1 MKQTLHRELTNIVFL
16 VLIVAA
22 AVAIYL
28 LSRAESKTLPPDATP
43 TPSVEVSSAQ
53 SGEDAEQTS
62 STGAADADENKPTTR
77 GVPES
82 VFKTHLLSSKL
93 YSAEQERGQETAY
106 TITVDGETPIV
117 AALSYELQND
127 CISSLEITFQLTEVI
142 KGKSKVGIEQYVQDS
157 TDQYVIESSEAIAN
171 LLADL
176 LPASDLKGELQ
187 QTSIRFW
194 TDQTVLLKK
203 PGDKFE
209 DTLDGYH
216 FIAYRRQGEVL
227 QELVLILYL
236 T

>member
-1 MKQTLHRELTNIVFL
+1 MKQTLRRELTNIVFL
-16 VLIVAA
+16 LLIVAA

-28 LSRAESKTLPPDATP
+28 LSRAESKTLPPEATP
-43 TPSVEVSSAQ
+43 TPSVEISSAQ

-62 STGAADADENKPTTR
+62 SAGASDADENKPTTR

-157 TDQYVIESSEAIAN
+157 SDQYVIESSEAIAG

-227 QELVLILYL
+227 QELVFILYL